1 MIVVGA
7 MGEDALLLFIW
18 GGGGVLIAPRVVWL
32 ALSLR
37 LFWGFR
43 GFRTQHNFSLL
54 SPARF
59 FFAFDLIFFFFVPF

>member
-1 MIVVGA
+1 MIVGA
-7 MGEDALLLFIW
+7 MGEDALLLFIF
-18 GGGGVLIAPRVVWL
+18 GGFLIAPRVVWL